1 MSKIYRIRNF
11 SAAGLLAVPIILSG
25 CSGFSKESMDVDPPP
40 AQQEAQMLQTMN
52 GLVAPDGATKT
63 TAGSPTATVY
73 LSNPNGLLAPVS
85 LALPQSDDKNIGASL
100 RVALESIVKDGLY
113 KDLIPEGF
121 TGVLPAG
128 TEVKNVSVEKE
139 KKLAIV
145 EFSKPFVT
153 YDAKNERAMLEA
165 ITWTLTG
172 DASIEHVQ
180 IWVDGEKLTQMPIN
194 QTPLDH
200 SLGREF
206 GINLEKGEGASYL
219 TSSPVVVYFSALS
232 PTGIQYYVPITRLVE
247 SGENKLHTAL
257 GELIHGPGIRGSLE
271 QVMTSGTS
279 LESVKTAKDGT
290 VTVALKDD
298 MFAEGEQVP
307 QEMLQSVV
315 LTVAENAGNPKVKI
329 QLNGTTPVIG
339 LDQLNYSEPVSRPE
353 YINEIPL

>member
-1 MSKIYRIRNF
+1 MSKIYRIRRI

-25 CSGFSKESMDVDPPP
+25 CSGFSKESKEVDPPP
-40 AQQEAQMLQTMN
+40 AQQEAQMLQMVN
-52 GLVAPDGATKT
+52 GAVTDGVTKT
-63 TAGSPTATVY
+63 TAVAPTATVY
-73 LSNPNGLLAPVS
+73 LSNENGLLVPVS

-113 KDLIPEGF
+113 KTLIPEGF

-128 TEVKNVSVEKE
+128 TEVKNVSVEKD

-172 DASIEHVQ
+172 DANIKHVQ

-194 QTPLDH
+194 QTPLDQP
-200 SLGREF
+200 LGREF
-206 GINLEKGEGASYL
+206 GINLEKGEGANYL

-232 PTGIQYYVPITRLVE
+232 PAGIPYYVPITRLVDP
-247 SGENKLHTAL
+247 GQNKLHTAL
-257 GELIHGPGIRGSLE
+257 GELIHGPGIRGDLVE
-271 QVMTSGTS
+271 VMTSGTS
-279 LESVKTAKDGT
+279 LESVKSSKDGT

-329 QLNGTTPVIG
+329 QLNGTAPVIG
-339 LDQLNYSEPVSRPE
+339 SDQLNYSEPVSRPE